1 MPNLT
6 AQEQLLAD
14 YILDEIRKL
23 LAEKPAEKPSI
34 WKKKPD
40 SSST

>member
-6 AQEQLLAD
+6 PQEQLLAD
-14 YILDEIRKL
+14 YLLGEISKL
-23 LAEKPAEKPSI
+23 LSEKLAEKPSI

-40 SSST
+40 SPST